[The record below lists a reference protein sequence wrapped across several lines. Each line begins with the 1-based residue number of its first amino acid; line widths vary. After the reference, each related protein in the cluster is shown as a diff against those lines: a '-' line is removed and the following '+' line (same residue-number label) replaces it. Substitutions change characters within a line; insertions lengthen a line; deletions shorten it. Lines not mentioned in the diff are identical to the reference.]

1 VNWEFVG
8 IGFGVE
14 MMSSGDFAPAV
25 MGDDAGLIPAL
36 PDDVAMQCLLRVPPC
51 SHAQSQRV
59 SRRWREL
66 VNSSQYY
73 EERKREGTSEK
84 FECMLQAMEPLQ
96 LASAG
101 KATSQRSPVF
111 GITLFNVQ
119 QRTRERLPP
128 IPDFSE
134 GLPIFSRYLFF
145 PSILAPVLGT
155 VALVLSTTWFGSIST
170 DSLGFNGHFCHFF
183 GSEILNP

>member
-1 VNWEFVG
+1 VWGFGVEVNWEFVG
-8 IGFGVE
+8 TGFGVE
-14 MMSSGDFAPAV
+14 MMSSRDFAPAA
-25 MGDDAGLIPAL
+25 MGDEAGLMPAL

-51 SHAQSQRV
+51 SHAQLQRV

-66 VNSSQYY
+66 VNSPQYY

-84 FECMLQAMEPLQ
+84 FVCMLQAMEPLPP
-96 LASAG
+96 ASAG

-111 GITLFNVQ
+111 GITLLNVQ
-119 QRTRERLPP
+119 QRTWERLPP

-145 PSILAPVLGT
+145 PSGSC
-155 VALVLSTTWFGSIST
+155 LSGFDSIST
-170 DSLGFNGHFCHFF
+170 DSLGFNGHFCDFF